1 MRSVSKSIAA
11 VIAAAVLG
19 AMAGGCGPGA
29 TPTPSP
35 TPTATPP
42 ETTPTPTV
50 AATPTPAPAYEIR
63 TVLEKDAIPAILDP
77 RFLQGEA
84 AHAQMRPNELV
95 IGVSIGDDR
104 RAYSTA
110 QLSRHE
116 VVNDTVGGRAIAVTW

>member
-1 MRSVSKSIAA
+1 MGSVSKSIAA
-11 VIAAAVLG
+11 AVIAAVG
-19 AMAGGCGPGA
+19 AAALACGPGA
-29 TPTPSP
+29 APTPSP
-35 TPTATPP
+35 TPTAPPP
-42 ETTPTPTV
+42 EATPTPTL
-50 AATPTPAPAYEIR
+50 APAPTPTPAYEIR